1 MSTSAKNKPRFY
13 GKRKGAELVILDIFA
28 RTVNLLLSA
37 VSLAMLLR
45 MLLSFFV
52 FDEDS
57 RLLNFLAVVTEPF
70 IAPVRALLV
79 RFNIG
84 QDSPIDWSFSLTYLL
99 IAIAQ
104 MFLPSL

>member
-1 MSTSAKNKPRFY
+1 M
-13 GKRKGAELVILDIFA
+13 VILDIFA

>member
-1 MSTSAKNKPRFY
+1 M
-13 GKRKGAELVILDIFA
+13 VILDIFA

-37 VSLAMLLR
+37 VSRAILLR

>member
-1 MSTSAKNKPRFY
+1 M
-13 GKRKGAELVILDIFA
+13 VILDIFA

-57 RLLNFLAVVTEPF
+57 RLLNFLAIVTEPF

>member
-1 MSTSAKNKPRFY
+1 M
-13 GKRKGAELVILDIFA
+13 VILDIFA

-37 VSLAMLLR
+37 VSIAMLLR

-57 RLLNFLAVVTEPF
+57 RLLNFLAIVTEPF

>member
-1 MSTSAKNKPRFY
+1 M
-13 GKRKGAELVILDIFA
+13 VILDIFA
-28 RTVNLLLSA
+28 RTINLLLSA
-37 VSLAMLLR
+37 VSFAMLLR
-45 MLLSFFV
+45 MLLSFFI

-57 RLLNFLAVVTEPF
+57 RLLNFLAIVTEPF
-70 IAPVRALLV
+70 IVPVRAILV

-104 MFLPSL
+104 MFLPAL

>member
-1 MSTSAKNKPRFY
+1 M
-13 GKRKGAELVILDIFA
+13 VILDIFA

-84 QDSPIDWSFSLTYLL
+84 QNSPIDWSFSLTYLL

>member
-1 MSTSAKNKPRFY
+1 M
-13 GKRKGAELVILDIFA
+13 VILDIFA

-57 RLLNFLAVVTEPF
+57 RLLNFLAVITEPF

-104 MFLPSL
+104 MFLPL

>member
-1 MSTSAKNKPRFY
+1 M
-13 GKRKGAELVILDIFA
+13 VILDIFA

-70 IAPVRALLV
+70 IAPVRALLI

>member
-1 MSTSAKNKPRFY
+1 M
-13 GKRKGAELVILDIFA
+13 VILDIFA

-57 RLLNFLAVVTEPF
+57 RLLNFLAIVTEPF
-70 IAPVRALLV
+70 IAPVRALLI